1 MDSKRRGTSMATAK
15 IVQVEWIDAVADSG
29 WEDKVKAQIDKCIT
43 VGFLI
48 DETDEAICIAST
60 VSIDHNNARMH
71 IPKAWI
77 KNRKVLGDENPV
89 SESKGTQPAKMVS
102 GRTTKKV
109 SATKDRGHHQ
119 HINGSKRG

>member
-77 KNRKVLGDENPV
+77 KNRKVLSNETTI
-89 SESKGTQPAKMVS
+89 SESKGQKPSKV
-102 GRTTKKV
+102 GRKRATKKV
-109 SATKDRGHHQ
+109 SATKRA
-119 HINGSKRG
+119 

>member
-1 MDSKRRGTSMATAK
+1 MATAK

-77 KNRKVLGDENPV
+77 KNRKVLGDETPV
-89 SESKGTQPAKMVS
+89 SESKGTKPAKMVS

-109 SATKDRGHHQ
+109 SATKDRRHHQ
-119 HINGSKRG
+119 YINGSKRS

>member
-1 MDSKRRGTSMATAK
+1 MATAK

-77 KNRKVLGDENPV
+77 KNRKVLGDETPV
-89 SESKGTQPAKMVS
+89 SESKGTKPAKMVS

-119 HINGSKRG
+119 HVNGSKRS